1 MRVFF
6 VFNICLWVVLFLAWL
21 PYTALMGLADP
32 VSTHVR
38 FILSVTAALL
48 ILQGFLRHRQARS
61 RKELLT

>member
-21 PYTALMGLADP
+21 PYTALVGLADP

-38 FILSVTAALL
+38 FILSVTAVLL
-48 ILQGFLRHRQARS
+48 MFQGFVRYRRS
-61 RKELLT
+61 RRQQLT

>member
-1 MRVFF
+1 VRVFF

-38 FILSVTAALL
+38 FILSVTAVLL
-48 ILQGFLRHRQARS
+48 MFQGFVRYRRS
-61 RKELLT
+61 RRQQLT

>member
-6 VFNICLWVVLFLAWL
+6 VFNICLWLVLFLAWL

>member
-1 MRVFF
+1 VRGFF

-38 FILSVTAALL
+38 FILSVTAVLL
-48 ILQGFLRHRQARS
+48 MFQGFVRYRRSSRQQ
-61 RKELLT
+61 LT

>member
-6 VFNICLWVVLFLAWL
+6 VFNIFLWVVLFLAWL

-32 VSTHVR
+32 VSTDVR

-48 ILQGFLRHRQARS
+48 ILQGFVRHRRARS
-61 RKELLT
+61 RKQLLT

>member
-38 FILSVTAALL
+38 FILSVTAVLL
-48 ILQGFLRHRQARS
+48 VFQGFVRYRRS
-61 RKELLT
+61 RRQQLT

>member
-21 PYTALMGLADP
+21 PYTALMSLADP

-38 FILSVTAALL
+38 FILSVTAVLL
-48 ILQGFLRHRQARS
+48 MFQGFARYRRS
-61 RKELLT
+61 RRQQLT

>member
-38 FILSVTAALL
+38 FILSVTAVLL
-48 ILQGFLRHRQARS
+48 MFQGFVRYRRS
-61 RKELLT
+61 RRQQLT